1 MSSDFFTRSVS
12 VVIIVAVGDLALDAL
27 SITLDLFV
35 IGLEDGDSRT
45 SLVREDRL
53 WRDDHRSDGYTVN
66 SSSSF
71 GLAFGGT

>member
-35 IGLEDGDSRT
+35 IGLEDCDSLSST
-45 SLVREDRL
+45 LREDRL
-53 WRDDHRSDGYTVN
+53 RRDDRR
-66 SSSSF
+66 
-71 GLAFGGT
+71 